1 MATVPSWWLKAD
13 LHGSDL
19 HVLTSDDRRRLL
31 HWVLRRRSP
40 ARFGISELEAA
51 LGGVG
56 SIGMNLS
63 DDSLLAGMAMGDGA
77 AAAAFVRR
85 YQPRVYGLALT
96 IVGSTA
102 VAEEVAQEAFLRI
115 WRSATAYDPRRGQ
128 VGTWVL
134 TITRN
139 LAIDALRLRGNHE
152 QPIEPQALMETLLSR
167 EGRESRSTHVEDR
180 EQLRSALRA
189 LPPEQGRLIVL
200 FVVYGLTAQETAD
213 LEGIPLGTAKTRI
226 RRGIAKLREALGVS
240 GG

>member
-1 MATVPSWWLKAD
+1 
-13 LHGSDL
+13 
-19 HVLTSDDRRRLL
+19 
-31 HWVLRRRSP
+31 
-40 ARFGISELEAA
+40 
-51 LGGVG
+51 
-56 SIGMNLS
+56 MNLS
-63 DDSLLAGMAMGDGA
+63 DDSLLAGMAMGDAA

-115 WRSATAYDPRRGQ
+115 WRSAATYDARRGQ
-128 VGTWVL
+128 VGTWAL

-139 LAIDALRLRGNHE
+139 LAVDALRLRGKHE
-152 QPIEPQALMETLLSR
+152 QHTDPQALMGRLLSR
-167 EGRESRSTHVEDR
+167 EERESRSTHVEDR

-200 FVVYGLTAQETAD
+200 FVVYGLTAKETANV
-213 LEGIPLGTAKTRI
+213 EGIPLGTAKTRI

>member
-1 MATVPSWWLKAD
+1 M
-13 LHGSDL
+13 
-19 HVLTSDDRRRLL
+19 RRRRP
-31 HWVLRRRSP
+31 HVGFRIGEP
-40 ARFGISELEAA
+40 EAA
-51 LGGVG
+51 LGDVG

-63 DDSLLAGMAMGDGA
+63 DDSLLAGMAMGDAA

-96 IVGSTA
+96 IVRSNT

-115 WRSATAYDPRRGQ
+115 WRSATAYDARRGQ

-152 QPIEPQALMETLLSR
+152 QPLEPQALTETLLSR
-167 EGRESRSTHVEDR
+167 EERESRSTHIEDK
-180 EQLRSALRA
+180 EHLRSALHA

-226 RRGIAKLREALGVS
+226 RRGIAKLREALEVS